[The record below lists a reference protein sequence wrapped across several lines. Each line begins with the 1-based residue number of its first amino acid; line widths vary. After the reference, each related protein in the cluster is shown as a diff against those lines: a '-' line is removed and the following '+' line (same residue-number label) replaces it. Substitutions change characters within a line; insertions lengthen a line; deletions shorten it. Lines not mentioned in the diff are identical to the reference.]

1 MSTCFHAAAADRSYY
16 YYYYTTRHRHHYHYN
31 KKSSTTSFN
40 HHVKS
45 SNYKPLSSSYPPLTL
60 DEQIHE
66 SSIARIKSEQ
76 RIFGPRS
83 QSPVV
88 CIPRH
93 HMHDNDKL
101 QKHRSTNERLA
112 RGIGAVPFVG
122 NYSWSC
128 ESRATRHVHDP
139 LETVT
144 RFELWDDLLN
154 NRPTKQDHANN
165 SNNEMPPISA
175 SSSTDMS
182 QCSIATST
190 ELSSMGI
197 SSTTIK
203 YEPTSSMPIWADPE
217 RIHAHRSCYEYVQ
230 AYMKTHNIPSTSPMP
245 LPSTYTFSF
254 SSKNSDQPTTTTTT
268 TTTTISSIH
277 SSANAYIASIMSLFS
292 CDTVHENLYCFIH
305 GVAPMWEDVRNRH
318 GGRMTIT
325 LAKDI
330 DVLFEWILM
339 SMVGGNLQ
347 EYGAVGVVLS
357 KRVHGDRIEIWFEGT
372 EDGSLQQRYVE
383 RTKARL
389 CNQLPSLE
397 FHNAIMAA
405 RYKKHFSNTN
415 NRHIRLVNNK

>member
-101 QKHRSTNERLA
+101 QKHRSTNERLS

-154 NRPTKQDHANN
+154 NRYKGIALYAYLYD
-165 SNNEMPPISA
+165 IY
-175 SSSTDMS
+175 SSSHVRYHMYVDPPSKIMPT
-182 QCSIATST
+182 IAIMRC
-190 ELSSMGI
+190 LLFQ
-197 SSTTIK
+197 
-203 YEPTSSMPIWADPE
+203 
-217 RIHAHRSCYEYVQ
+217 RH
-230 AYMKTHNIPSTSPMP
+230 
-245 LPSTYTFSF
+245 L
-254 SSKNSDQPTTTTTT
+254 QPT
-268 TTTTISSIH
+268 
-277 SSANAYIASIMSLFS
+277 
-292 CDTVHENLYCFIH
+292 C
-305 GVAPMWEDVRNRH
+305 
-318 GGRMTIT
+318 
-325 LAKDI
+325 
-330 DVLFEWILM
+330 
-339 SMVGGNLQ
+339 
-347 EYGAVGVVLS
+347 
-357 KRVHGDRIEIWFEGT
+357 
-372 EDGSLQQRYVE
+372 
-383 RTKARL
+383 
-389 CNQLPSLE
+389 
-397 FHNAIMAA
+397 HNAP
-405 RYKKHFSNTN
+405 
-415 NRHIRLVNNK
+415 

>member
-1 MSTCFHAAAADRSYY
+1 MSTCFHNAADYSC
-16 YYYYTTRHRHHYHYN
+16 YYYYTTQHRHRYHYN
-31 KKSSTTSFN
+31 KKSSAAPFI
-40 HHVKS
+40 HQVKP
-45 SNYKPLSSSYPPLTL
+45 SNYKQLSWSSPPPPTL

-66 SSIARIKSEQ
+66 SSIAMIKSEQ
-76 RIFGPRS
+76 RMFGPISR
-83 QSPVV
+83 SPVV
-88 CIPRH
+88 CIPRL
-93 HMHDNDKL
+93 HMHDKDKL
-101 QKHRSTNERLA
+101 QKHRSTNEHLA
-112 RGIGAVPFVG
+112 RGIIGAVPFVG

-144 RFELWDDLLN
+144 RLDLWDDLLN
-154 NRPTKQDHANN
+154 IRPTDQDHDN
-165 SNNEMPPISA
+165 SNNEIPAISA

-182 QCSIATST
+182 QCSIATTT
-190 ELSSMGI
+190 ELPNTMATT
-197 SSTTIK
+197 TTIK
-203 YEPTSSMPIWADPE
+203 DEPSSMPIWADPE

-254 SSKNSDQPTTTTTT
+254 SSKSSHQQPTTA
-268 TTTTISSIH
+268 ISSIH
-277 SSANAYIASIMSLFS
+277 SANAYIASIMTLFS
-292 CDTVHENLYCFIH
+292 CDTMHENLYCFIH
-305 GVAPMWEDVRNRH
+305 GVAPMWEDARNRH

-325 LAKDI
+325 LAKGI

-357 KRVHGDRIEIWFEGT
+357 KRIHGDRIEIWFECT
-372 EDGSLQQRYVE
+372 QDVSLQQRHVE
-383 RTKARL
+383 GTKARL

-397 FHNAIMAA
+397 FHNAVMAA

-415 NRHIRLVNNK
+415 NNRHIHPCK